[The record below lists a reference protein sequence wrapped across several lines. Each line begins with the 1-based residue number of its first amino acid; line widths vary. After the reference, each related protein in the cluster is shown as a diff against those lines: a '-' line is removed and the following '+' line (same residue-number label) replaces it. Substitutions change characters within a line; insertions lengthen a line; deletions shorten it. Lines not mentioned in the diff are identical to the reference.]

1 MKTSRPVSRRKIP
14 AAIYGTI
21 LFLAFAGVSFAGP
34 TMDYGPKYLSP
45 TEELV
50 TPHITWLKPYSQG
63 PLKILFITYQ
73 GHESFGSGARE
84 VVELAQRMD
93 LDYKVFQ
100 MRKPDVFW
108 VQSGGPDNPST
119 VTLEMKEKE
128 LKEKLEGNYDL
139 IILGK
144 INWSVLPLVFRYEIL
159 KKTKEGAVLLGVV
172 SGKDEYLES
181 AMKHKIKPSVSFLFP
196 YKGLPAFSK
205 YADLDALLNAT
216 LEVSSFGKGKIIL
229 LKGYGIP
236 YGQTL
241 TPGLMGD
248 PLQPKMLHYDYY
260 LAYIIHL
267 MAGFALDKEPEVR
280 IAGKDCVKAE
290 RNAVPAVEF
299 LLETKEKK
307 KLECLF
313 TLRDD
318 DNKII
323 KTEKKKSVVSGSS
336 TISFAAP
343 KLTKG
348 NYFADLLLKED
359 GKTINFGS
367 SFLEITSDGSI
378 EAVENIR
385 KSYRKEEEIS
395 GKVIILTK
403 TGEDLKIKITREDNF
418 GRVVDAKI
426 IAPEKGGGKKE
437 YGFLLSPITPLTIVQ
452 YLDVELIQGKEVL
465 DKKRIVFTI
474 SNLYPKDDIRYVLWI
489 FSPGDDYL
497 YPRLLAEVYKAG
509 FDTQYTSFTESSA
522 LANLYHISY
531 ITRFFDE
538 KQGKRTKDDH
548 VRVPCLTDPAYLAKE
563 GTHLTKYAEIVKPFS
578 SSDFSLGDEGS
589 FVVGP
594 FELCFSPTCVAK
606 FRQFLKNEYGTLQKL
621 NEEYESGY
629 ASFDEVTPV
638 TLEDVKKNP
647 KLIPLWVDYRRH
659 MESVWAGLLAYCNS
673 TIQKVVP
680 EARVGY
686 EGYDNYVSSYAATD
700 LQKTAQEIKF
710 NSVYDSLFAPRAIID
725 LARPGSLLSIYFEGG
740 YNCDRSV
747 PFNRYIPWRHL
758 FRGANSFWI
767 WHGAPGECGGIFA
780 PDFSMYEFFKTNVE
794 QMKEIKNG
802 TGKLLICSKKENN
815 GIGLL
820 YSSASIHSST
830 LAPSLPRME
839 KVLDNLTALFEDT
852 TSGFQVISYKQVE
865 EGILDKEHFRI
876 VFLPFCQS
884 LSMKEA
890 GEISRFVE
898 KGGVLVADIRP
909 GVSDEHGKPWP
920 GGILDKV
927 FGVEQNTKKAE
938 VKKGDVLIEE
948 TVFPKKFPETSTD
961 ASLKLTTGQA
971 KARIGEIPAF
981 IVNNY
986 GQGKAVL
993 LNFSLSGYVE
1003 KTGGVAWGGIKFLP
1017 NADIVRD
1024 FFKALL
1030 SFAGLKEEITVT
1042 PEIPGLRKYAFTS
1055 GDLKYFGILQE
1066 LPEAAFKYATGEAK
1080 PLFPTGAAINLAG
1093 RYHVYN
1099 IREGKYC
1106 GYSDKI
1112 KTPIE
1117 PAKALL
1123 YSLLPYKVAKIN
1135 LTAPKSVR
1143 QGDTLKYEVQLFGTG
1158 TIGLHVFHLSLI
1170 NPEGREVGYY
1180 SDNLKAEAGKVE
1192 GEIPL
1197 CLNETPGK
1205 WRISAKDVATGMKT
1219 ERTFLIQETTP

>member
-1 MKTSRPVSRRKIP
+1 MKIP

-21 LFLAFAGVSFAGP
+21 LFFSLAGVSFAGT

-50 TPHITWLKPYSQG
+50 TPHITWLKPYG
-63 PLKILFITYQ
+63 KGKIKILFITYQ

-108 VQSGGPDNPST
+108 EQSGGPDNPST
-119 VTLEMKEKE
+119 ITLDMKEKE
-128 LKEKLEGNYDL
+128 LKEKLEDNYDL
-139 IILGK
+139 IVLGK
-144 INWSVLPLVFRYEIL
+144 INWSALPLVFRYEIL
-159 KKTKEGAVLLGVV
+159 KKTKGGTVLLGVV
-172 SGKDEYLES
+172 SGKDAYLES
-181 AMKHKIKPSVSFLFP
+181 AMKQKIKPALSFLFP
-196 YKGLPAFSK
+196 YKGLPAFTK
-205 YADLDALLNAT
+205 YADFDSLLNAT
-216 LEVSSFGKGKIIL
+216 LDVSSFGKGKIIL
-229 LKGYGIP
+229 IKGYGIP

-248 PLQPKMLHYDYY
+248 PLQPKMLQYDYY

-267 MAGFALDKEPEVR
+267 MTGFALDKEPEVK
-280 IAGKDCVKAE
+280 IDGKDCVKAE
-290 RNAVPAVEF
+290 RNAVPPMEF
-299 LLETKEKK
+299 LLQTKEKK
-307 KLECLF
+307 SLECFF
-313 TLRDD
+313 TLRDE

-336 TISFAAP
+336 TISFDAP
-343 KLTKG
+343 KLTRG
-348 NYFADLLLKED
+348 NYFADLLVKED

-367 SFLEITSDGSI
+367 SFIEITSDGSI

-395 GKVIILTK
+395 GKIIVLTK
-403 TGEDLKIKITREDNF
+403 TGEEDLEIKITREDNF
-418 GRVVDAKI
+418 GRIVDTKI
-426 IAPEKGGGKKE
+426 IPPEKGVFKKE
-437 YGFLLSPITPLTIVQ
+437 YSFSLNPVVPLTIVQ
-452 YLDVELIQGKEVL
+452 YLYVELLQEKEVL
-465 DKKRIVFTI
+465 DKKRIAFTI
-474 SNLYPKDDIRYVLWI
+474 SDLYPKDDIRYVLWI
-489 FSPGDDYL
+489 FTPGDDYL
-497 YPRLLAEVYKAG
+497 YPRLLSEVYKAG
-509 FDTQYTSFTESSA
+509 FDTQYTNFSESSS

-563 GTHLTKYAEIVKPFS
+563 EKSLAERAERVKPFS
-578 SSDFSLGDEGS
+578 SSDFSLGDEGC
-589 FVVGP
+589 FVNGP
-594 FELCFSPTCVAK
+594 FELCFSPTCVAR
-606 FRQFLKNEYGTLQKL
+606 FCQYLKNEYGTLQKL

-629 ASFDEVTPV
+629 TSFDEVTPV
-638 TLEDVKKNP
+638 TFEDAGKNP

-659 MESVWAGLLAYCNS
+659 MESVWAGLLAFS
-673 TIQKVVP
+673 AGTIQKVVP

-725 LARPGSLLSIYFEGG
+725 LARPSSLLSIYFEGG

-767 WHGAPGECGGIFA
+767 WHGAPGDCGGIFA

-794 QMKEIKNG
+794 QVQEIKNG
-802 TGKLLICSKKENN
+802 TGKLLMCSQKENN

-830 LAPSLPRME
+830 LTPSLPPMQ

-865 EGILDKEHFRI
+865 EGILGKEHFRI
-876 VFLPFCQS
+876 LFLPFCQS
-884 LSMKEA
+884 LSLKEA

-898 KGGVLVADIRP
+898 KGGVVVADIRP

-920 GGILDKV
+920 GGILDKM
-927 FGVEQNTKKAE
+927 FGVEQNTRKVEPKS
-938 VKKGDVLIEE
+938 GDVSIQE
-948 TVFPKKFPETSTD
+948 TAFPKKFPATCAD
-961 ASLKLTTGQA
+961 ASLKLKSGQA
-971 KARIGEIPAF
+971 KAKMGEIPAF

-986 GQGKAVL
+986 GRGKAVL
-993 LNFSLSGYVE
+993 LNFSLSNYVE
-1003 KTGGVAWGGIKFLP
+1003 ITGGVAWGGIKPLP

-1024 FFKALL
+1024 FFTTLL

-1042 PEIPGLRKYAFTS
+1042 PAISGLRKYAFTS
-1055 GDLKYFGILQE
+1055 GNLAYFGILQE
-1066 LPEAAFKYATGEAK
+1066 LPEAAFKYAAGQAK
-1080 PLFPTGAAINLAG
+1080 PLFPTDAVINLAG

-1106 GYSDKI
+1106 GYSDTI
-1112 KTPIE
+1112 KTPVE

-1123 YSLLPYKVAKIN
+1123 YALLPYKVGKIT
-1135 LTAPKSVR
+1135 LTVPKRVR
-1143 QGDTLKYEVQLFGTG
+1143 QGDMLKYVIQLVGEGT
-1158 TIGLHVFHLSLI
+1158 TGLHIFHLSLT
-1170 NPEGREVGYY
+1170 NPQGREVGYY
-1180 SDNLKAEAGKVE
+1180 SDNLKAKAGKIE

-1205 WRISAKDVATGMKT
+1205 WRMSVKDVASGTKT
-1219 ERTFLIQETTP
+1219 EETFLVQETTP